1 MSTTMKTPGVYI
13 QELDAFGNSVVPVP
27 TAVPAFI
34 GYTEK
39 TSYNGKSLLNK
50 SVKVTSLAQFL
61 SIFGSNPPEVKYT
74 LTGALL
80 PERLT
85 ELQTEVDG
93 TAATL
98 AAANKIVT
106 EVTDAGG
113 EATDEQTAAVTKAT
127 EENTEA
133 QTNLEA
139 AKTNDNIKV
148 LLEAQATID
157 GLTEGNEPSDGQLKA
172 LGDAQSTF
180 ANEIKNADFVDHGYA
195 YSLAQKSIN
204 FRLYSAMKFFYENGG
219 SACFVMTIGGYN
231 YDNASIKDTT
241 AFTDAITLLEKE
253 QEPTMLVIPDA
264 VEVFDSNV
272 THTNTSKDKYYEQRY
287 KNAYS
292 LQNAMINHCGG
303 MMSRIA
309 ILDIPG
315 GYIPPGTSI
324 TSVQQFRTSV
334 SPENPKFNSYAA
346 AYYPWLNTTVY
357 QSSEISYKNIDQGS
371 YETLQS
377 LLENEFTDPNTGIVL
392 QDIQEYI
399 AAYDPDSSKVES
411 GKVRKADKVLQNVS
425 KSYQL
430 LLKGVMTQMNLIA
443 PSAGMAGIYTSVD
456 NNEGVWKA
464 PANVGMQSTVSPAI
478 SIDHS
483 QQEDLNM
490 PINGKSICAIR
501 AFTGRGN
508 LVWGARTLDG
518 NSNDW
523 RYINVRRT
531 MIFLEQSV
539 KEAAKTY
546 VFAPNDASTWTNV
559 KSMISNFLTGV
570 WKQGGLV
577 GPKPASA
584 FSVSVGLGSTMTGDD
599 ILNGIMR
606 VSVKVA
612 ISHPAEFIEITF
624 QQQMQEA

>member
-39 TSYNGKSLLNK
+39 TSYNGKSLVNK
-50 SVKVTSLAQFL
+50 AVKITSLKQFQD
-61 SIFGSNPPEVKYT
+61 IFGDNPPEVKYN
-74 LTGALL
+74 LDAVLL
-80 PERLT
+80 PERLK
-85 ELQTEVDG
+85 ELQAEVDG
-93 TAATL
+93 TGATL
-98 AAANKIVT
+98 TAADEAVT
-106 EVTDAGG
+106 EAGDDVTED
-113 EATDEQTAAVTKAT
+113 QTAAAEKAKA
-127 EENTEA
+127 ENDEA
-133 QTNLEA
+133 IANLDA
-139 AKTNDNIKV
+139 AKKNDKIKA
-148 LLEAQATID
+148 LLDAQAAIND
-157 GLTEGNEPSDGQLKA
+157 LAEGTEPSDDQLKA
-172 LGDAQSTF
+172 LGDAQSVF

-195 YSLAQKSIN
+195 YSLTQKSIN

-219 SACFVMTIGGYN
+219 SACYVMTVGGYD
-231 YDNASIKDTT
+231 YSSGSITDTT

-264 VEVFDSNV
+264 VEVFDAGV
-272 THTNTSKDKYYEQRY
+272 TDRNQDNYYEQRY

-292 LQNAMINHCGG
+292 LQNAMINHCGS

-315 GYIPPGTSI
+315 GYIPPGVST

-334 SPENPKFNSYAA
+334 SPENQKFNSYAA

-357 QSSEISYKNIDQGS
+357 QSSEISYQNIDKGS
-371 YETLQS
+371 YATIKT
-377 LLENEFTDPNTGIVL
+377 LLENEFTNPDTGVVP
-392 QDIQEYI
+392 QDYQEYI
-399 AAYDPDSSKVES
+399 DAFDPDPAKVDS
-411 GKVRKADKVLQNVS
+411 GKVRKSDKVLQNVS

-430 LLKGVMTQMNLIA
+430 LLKGVMTRMNLIA

-456 NNEGVWKA
+456 NTDGVWKA

-478 SIDHS
+478 SIDHN
-483 QQEDLNM
+483 QQQDLNV
-490 PINGKSICAIR
+490 PLNGKSVCAIR
-501 AFTGRGN
+501 AFVGRGN

-523 RYINVRRT
+523 RYVNVRRT

-539 KEAAKTY
+539 KDAAKAY

-559 KSMISNFLTGV
+559 KSMISNFLLGI

-584 FSVSVGLGSTMTGDD
+584 FSVSVGLGSTMTAQD
-599 ILNGIMR
+599 ILEGIMR

-612 ISHPAEFIEITF
+612 VSHPAEFIEITF

>member
-39 TSYNGKSLLNK
+39 TSYKGKSLLNK
-50 SVKVTSLAQFL
+50 AVRVTSLKDFTD
-61 SIFGSNPPEVKYT
+61 IFGSNPPEVKYN
-74 LTGALL
+74 LTAALL
-80 PERLT
+80 PERLV

-93 TAATL
+93 TAKTL
-98 AAANKIVT
+98 AAADAVVT
-106 EVTDAGG
+106 EAG
-113 EATDEQTAAVTKAT
+113 EDVTDEQTAAATKAKA
-127 EENTEA
+127 ENDEA
-133 QTNLEA
+133 IANLDA
-139 AKTNDNIKV
+139 AKTNTNIKA
-148 LLEAQATID
+148 LLDAQAAID
-157 GLTEGNEPSDGQLKA
+157 GLGEGEEPSDDQLKA
-172 LGDAQSTF
+172 LGDAQSVF

-204 FRLYSAMKFFYENGG
+204 FRMYSAMKFFYENGG
-219 SACFVMTIGGYN
+219 ANCFVMTVGGYD
-231 YDNASIKDTT
+231 YSQSSISDTT
-241 AFTDAITLLEKE
+241 ALTDAITLLEKE

-264 VEVFDSNV
+264 VEVFDAGV
-272 THTNTSKDKYYEQRY
+272 TDTNLDNYYEQRY

-292 LQNAMINHCGG
+292 LQNAMINHCGS

-315 GYIPPGTSI
+315 GYIPPGVSV

-334 SPENPKFNSYAA
+334 SPENQKFNSYAA

-357 QSSEISYKNIDQGS
+357 QTSEISYKNIDEGS
-371 YETLQS
+371 YATIQS

-399 AAYDPDSSKVES
+399 DAFNTEPAVDS
-411 GKVRKADKVLQNVS
+411 GQVRKSDKVLQNVS

-456 NNEGVWKA
+456 NNDGVWKA

-490 PINGKSICAIR
+490 PLSGKSVCAIR
-501 AFTGRGN
+501 AFVGRGN

-523 RYINVRRT
+523 RYVNVRRT
-531 MIFLEQSV
+531 MMFLEQSV
-539 KEAAKTY
+539 KDAAKAY

-577 GPKPASA
+577 GSKPASA
-584 FSVSVGLGSTMTGDD
+584 FSVSVGLGSTMTGQD
-599 ILNGIMR
+599 ILEGIMR

-612 ISHPAEFIEITF
+612 VSRPAEFIEITF

>member
-39 TSYNGKSLLNK
+39 TSYKGKSLLNK
-50 SVKVTSLAQFL
+50 AVRVTSLKDFTD
-61 SIFGSNPPEVKYT
+61 IFGSNPPEVKYN
-74 LTGALL
+74 LTATLL
-80 PERLT
+80 PERLV

-93 TAATL
+93 TTKTL
-98 AAANKIVT
+98 DAANAVVT
-106 EVTDAGG
+106 EADADVT
-113 EATDEQTAAVTKAT
+113 EEQTAAAKKAKD
-127 EENTEA
+127 ENDEA
-133 QTNLEA
+133 IANLDK
-139 AKTNDNIKV
+139 AKTDPKIKA
-148 LLEAQATID
+148 LLDAQAAID
-157 GLTEGNEPSDGQLKA
+157 GLAEGTEPSDDQLKA
-172 LGDAQSTF
+172 QGEAQSVF
-180 ANEIKNADFVDHGYA
+180 ASVIKNADFVDHGFA
-195 YSLAQKSIN
+195 YSLDQKSIN
-204 FRLYSAMKFFYENGG
+204 FRMYSAMKFFYENGG
-219 SACFVMTIGGYN
+219 ANCFVMTVGGYD
-231 YDNASIKDTT
+231 YSTASISDTT

-264 VEVFDSNV
+264 VEVFDAGV
-272 THTNTSKDKYYEQRY
+272 TDTNQDNYYEQRY

-292 LQNAMINHCGG
+292 LQNAMINHCGS

-315 GYIPPGTSI
+315 GYIPPGVSV

-334 SPENPKFNSYAA
+334 SPENQKFNSYAA

-357 QSSEISYKNIDQGS
+357 QTSEISYKNIDQGS
-371 YETLQS
+371 YGTLKT

-392 QDIQEYI
+392 QEIQEYI
-399 AAYDPDSSKVES
+399 DAFDPVPANVES
-411 GKVRKADKVLQNVS
+411 GKVRKSDKVLQNVS

-456 NNEGVWKA
+456 NNDGVWKA

-490 PINGKSICAIR
+490 PLSGKSVCAIR
-501 AFTGRGN
+501 AFVGRGN

-523 RYINVRRT
+523 RYVNVRRT
-531 MIFLEQSV
+531 MMFLEQSV
-539 KEAAKTY
+539 KDAAKAY

-584 FSVSVGLGSTMTGDD
+584 FSVSVGLGSTMTGQD
-599 ILNGIMR
+599 ILEGIMR

-612 ISHPAEFIEITF
+612 VSRPAEFIEITF

>member
-34 GYTEK
+34 GYTER
-39 TSYNGKSLLNK
+39 TSYKGKSLLNK
-50 SVKVTSLAQFL
+50 AVRVTSLKDFTD
-61 SIFGSNPPEVKYT
+61 IFGSNPPEVKYN
-74 LTGALL
+74 LTAALL
-80 PERLT
+80 PERLD
-85 ELQTEVDG
+85 ELQAEVEG

-98 AAANKIVT
+98 TAAEAVVT
-106 EVTDAGG
+106 EATDAGG
-113 EATDEQTAAVTKAT
+113 EATTDQTDAVTTAKA
-127 EENTEA
+127 ENDEA
-133 QTNLEA
+133 IANLDT
-139 AKTNDNIKV
+139 AKANDNIKA
-148 LLEAQATID
+148 LLDAQAAIA
-157 GLTEGNEPSDGQLKA
+157 GLAEGDNPSDDQLKA
-172 LGDAQSTF
+172 LGDAQSVF

-195 YSLAQKSIN
+195 YSLSQKSIN

-219 SACFVMTIGGYN
+219 ANCFVMTVGK
-231 YDNASIKDTT
+231 YDYKDASIKDTT

-264 VEVFDSNV
+264 VEVFDANV
-272 THTNTSKDKYYEQRY
+272 TDMTQDNYYEQRY

-315 GYIPPGTSI
+315 GYIPPGVSV

-334 SPENPKFNSYAA
+334 SPENQKYNSYAA

-357 QSSEISYKNIDQGS
+357 QASEINYKNIDQGS
-371 YETLQS
+371 YGTIQS
-377 LLENEFTDPNTGIVL
+377 LLNNEFTDPKTGIVL
-392 QDIQEYI
+392 QDIQEYVN
-399 AAYDPDSSKVES
+399 AFDTDPTKVES
-411 GKVRKADKVLQNVS
+411 GNVRAADKVLQNVS

-430 LLKGVMTQMNLIA
+430 LLKGVMTHMNLIA

-456 NNEGVWKA
+456 NNDGVWKA

-490 PINGKSICAIR
+490 PLSGKSICAIR
-501 AFTGRGN
+501 AFVGRGN

-523 RYINVRRT
+523 RYVNVRRT
-531 MIFLEQSV
+531 MMFLEQSV
-539 KEAAKTY
+539 KDAAKAY

-584 FSVSVGLGSTMTGDD
+584 FSVSVGLGSTMTGQD
-599 ILNGIMR
+599 ILEGIMR

-612 ISHPAEFIEITF
+612 VSRPAEFIEITF

>member
-34 GYTEK
+34 GYTEQ

-50 SVKVTSLAQFL
+50 AVKVTSLAQFL
-61 SIFGSNPPEVKYT
+61 SIFGSNPPEVKYN
-74 LTGALL
+74 LTAALL

-85 ELQTEVDG
+85 ELQAEVDG
-93 TAATL
+93 TAKTL
-98 AAANKIVT
+98 VAAEAVVT
-106 EVTDAGG
+106 EAGADVTQEQTDA
-113 EATDEQTAAVTKAT
+113 ATKAKD
-127 EENTEA
+127 ENDEA
-133 QTNLEA
+133 VGNLNA
-139 AKTNDNIKV
+139 AKTNVNIKA
-148 LLEAQATID
+148 LLDAQAAID
-157 GLTEGNEPSDGQLKA
+157 GLADGTEPSDDQLKA
-172 LGDAQSTF
+172 LGDAQSVF

-219 SACFVMTIGGYN
+219 AACFVMTIGGYD
-231 YDNASIKDTT
+231 YSNASITDTT
-241 AFTDAITLLEKE
+241 AFTNAITLLEKE

-264 VEVFDSNV
+264 VEVFDAGV
-272 THTNTSKDKYYEQRY
+272 TDTNQDNYYEQRY

-309 ILDIPG
+309 VLDIPG
-315 GYIPPGTSI
+315 GYIPPGVST

-334 SPENPKFNSYAA
+334 EPENPKYNSYAA

-357 QSSEISYKNIDQGS
+357 QSSEITYRNIDQGS
-371 YETLQS
+371 YETLQT
-377 LLENEFTDPNTGIVL
+377 LLNNEFTDPNTGIVL
-392 QDIQEYI
+392 HDIQEYI
-399 AAYDPDSSKVES
+399 AAFNIDPALVES
-411 GKVRKADKVLQNVS
+411 GEVRKSDKVLQNVS

-430 LLKGVMTQMNLIA
+430 LLKGVMTHMNLIA

-456 NNEGVWKA
+456 NNDGVWKA

-483 QQEDLNM
+483 QQEDLNV
-490 PINGKSICAIR
+490 PLSGKSICAIR
-501 AFTGRGN
+501 AFVGRGN

-531 MIFLEQSV
+531 MMFLEQSV
-539 KEAAKTY
+539 KDAAKAY

-584 FSVSVGLGSTMTGDD
+584 FSVTVGLGSTMTNDD

-612 ISHPAEFIEITF
+612 VSHPAEFIEITF